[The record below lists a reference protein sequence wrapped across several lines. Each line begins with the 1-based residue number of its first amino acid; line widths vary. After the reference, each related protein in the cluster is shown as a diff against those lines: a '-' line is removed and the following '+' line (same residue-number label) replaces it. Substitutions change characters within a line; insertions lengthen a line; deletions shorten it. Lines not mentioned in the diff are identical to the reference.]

1 MKTLESY
8 AIPVSALAAAITH
21 AANKDMRYYLNGV
34 YLDFPKGRV
43 VAADGHRLFCGKIER
58 ADCDPVIIPRDTVI
72 DAVKA
77 AKKVKGVAILLLDV
91 REDPNNS
98 TNPRRLE
105 LVTAGARF
113 RAAELDG
120 QFPKYEEVIPL
131 SPSGEVRDY
140 NPNYLVDA
148 DKALATFAGITYKNT
163 GGSKVWHNGASGA
176 LITLAGTTALC
187 CIMPVRVDG
196 DSLDIAWFTEK
207 PAAYNA
213 RSR

>member
-21 AANKDMRYYLNGV
+21 ARNKDIRYYLNGV
-34 YLDFPKGRV
+34 YLDFPKGRI
-43 VAADGHRLFCGKIER
+43 VATDGHRLFCGKIER

-91 REDPNNS
+91 REDPNKA
-98 TNPRRLE
+98 TDPRRLE
-105 LVTAGARF
+105 LVTAGVSF

-120 QFPKYEEVIPL
+120 RFPEYERIIPL
-131 SPSGEVRDY
+131 SPSGEVGDY

-148 DKALATFAGITYKNT
+148 DKALATFDGVTYK
-163 GGSKVWHNGASGA
+163 GMSCSKVWHNGTAGA
-176 LITLAGTTALC
+176 LITRAGTTAFC

-196 DSLDIAWFTEK
+196 DSPNIAWFTA
-207 PAAYNA
+207 P
-213 RSR
+213 